1 MTQAMAAQDAAT
13 AIDQALRQDT
23 LCAAFQVNAAANAS
37 RPALREFGEPGVV
50 TWREYADRVRSV
62 AGGLSALGIGVG
74 EPVGLMMG
82 NRPEFHFVDTAALH
96 LGALPFSIYHTNPPE
111 QVRPLVENSGTRI
124 IVTEAAYAPTV
135 ARVAE
140 EMKQIEHVVVV
151 DGDAGEGMMT
161 LAELEALDAPDLDFE
176 GTWRAVGPDTL
187 ATIVYTS
194 GTTGAPKGVE
204 WSHGAFMKVARA
216 VHTQAPVSPEGR
228 WVAYLPMAH
237 LAERFCGHYGSLI
250 FGYSLTCLADH
261 KQLPAAVAEV
271 RPTRFFG
278 VPRIYEKL
286 MAHAR
291 AVADSDEEL
300 RAALERALAGEDG
313 GSGLA
318 ALRERL
324 GLDALEYPQSS
335 AAPARE
341 DILRF
346 FGALGLRLVETWG
359 MSETATSL
367 ANPPDAPRIGT
378 VGTTLPGT
386 EASLADDGELLIRG
400 PIFSGYRNDPEKTRE
415 AFDADGWL
423 HTGDVAAQVD
433 DGYYKI
439 VDRKKE
445 IIINSAGKNIAPAM
459 VENRVK
465 QFSPIIGTAVAIGDA
480 RLYVTALIV
489 LDEEGLDAFAADNG
503 LTGSFQE
510 LAESEAVRSEV
521 ARAVADANATLARVE
536 QIKTFRILDRP
547 WTPGGDEITSTM
559 KLRRRVINDKYR
571 EEIEALYG

>member
-1 MTQAMAAQDAAT
+1 MTQATAAPDAAG
-13 AIDQALRQDT
+13 AIDEALHQDT
-23 LCAAFQVNAAANAS
+23 LCAAFQVSATANAD
-37 RPALREFGEPGVV
+37 RPALRAFGQRDGL
-50 TWREYADRVRSV
+50 TWRAYAERVRSV
-62 AGGLSALGIGVG
+62 AAGLSALGIGAG
-74 EPVGLMMG
+74 DPVGVMMG
-82 NRPEFHFVDTAALH
+82 SRPEFHLVDTAALH
-96 LGALPFSIYHTNPPE
+96 LGALPFSIYQTNPPE

-124 IVTEAAYAPTV
+124 IVTEALYAATV
-135 ARVAE
+135 ASVAE
-140 EMKQIEHVVVV
+140 EMTQLEHVVVV
-151 DGDAGEGMMT
+151 DGEAGEGQMT
-161 LAELEALDAPDLDFE
+161 LTELEALEAPRLDFDAV
-176 GTWRAVGPDTL
+176 WRAVGPDTL

-204 WSHGAFMKVARA
+204 WSHGALMKVAWA
-216 VHTQAPVSPEGR
+216 VHAQAPVSPEGR

-237 LAERFCGHYGSLI
+237 LAERFCGHYAGLI
-250 FGYSLTCLADH
+250 FGYSLTCLDDH
-261 KQLPAAVAEV
+261 KQLPAAIAEV

-286 MAHAR
+286 MAHAV

-300 RAALERALAGEDG
+300 RAALERSLAGEDG
-313 GSGLA
+313 GPGLT
-318 ALRERL
+318 ALRARL
-324 GLDALEYPQSS
+324 GLDAMEYTQSS

-346 FGALGLRLVETWG
+346 FRALGLTIVETWG
-359 MSETATSL
+359 MSETATSI

-378 VGTTLPGT
+378 VGTPLPGT
-386 EASLADDGELLIRG
+386 EVSLAVDGELLIRG

-423 HTGDVAAQVD
+423 HTGDVATQVD

-445 IIINSAGKNIAPAM
+445 IIINSAGKNIPPAM

-465 QFSPIIGTAVAIGDA
+465 QFSPIIGIVVAIGDA
-480 RLYVTALIV
+480 RLYITSLIV
-489 LDEEGLDAFAADNG
+489 LDEEGLGAFAARNG
-503 LTGSFQE
+503 LSGSFQE
-510 LAESEAVRSEV
+510 LAASEVVRSEV
-521 ARAVADANATLARVE
+521 ARAVEQANATLARVE

-559 KLRRRVINDKYR
+559 KLRRRVINDKYA